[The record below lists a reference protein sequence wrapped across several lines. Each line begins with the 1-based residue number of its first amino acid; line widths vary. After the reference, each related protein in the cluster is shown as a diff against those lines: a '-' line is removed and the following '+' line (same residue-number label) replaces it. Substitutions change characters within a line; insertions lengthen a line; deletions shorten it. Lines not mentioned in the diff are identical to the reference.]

1 MKKYL
6 AFEKI
11 LATIDAERPDWIDE
25 LTELEREAE
34 VCMQGKT
41 YELKDHI
48 EKMILAMLSCQ
59 RRWQDLVPY
68 IENGD
73 ISAAFCNFDPEILK
87 KTTSDTLYR
96 SVTEH
101 NCGNRRID
109 KQVEVLAF
117 DIGVLESMFQDNV
130 YDIKHG
136 FYSLT
141 HNSDGSHNID
151 GIIKLIQLLAEGKSK
166 DYSDAA
172 KYKLKEMGVALVCEY
187 LKGFGV
193 NVVKPDTHVRRI
205 LGNLGYSKKQE
216 KDASVYEAIK
226 ICDEIANEYSSELS
240 KRTSILPPA
249 ILVDTIIWQY
259 GAEGKAEICTKKN
272 PKCSVCKA
280 QRDCYHYKA
289 VN

>member
-205 LGNLGYSKKQE
+205 LGNLGYSKKQG

-259 GAEGKAEICTKKN
+259 GAKEKAEICTKKN
-272 PKCSVCKA
+272 PKCSICKA

>member
-205 LGNLGYSKKQE
+205 LGNLGYSKKQG

-259 GAEGKAEICTKKN
+259 GAEEKAEKKKKKN
-272 PKCSVCKA
+272 PKCSICKA

>member
-1 MKKYL
+1 M
-6 AFEKI
+6 
-11 LATIDAERPDWIDE
+11 
-25 LTELEREAE
+25 
-34 VCMQGKT
+34 
-41 YELKDHI
+41 
-48 EKMILAMLSCQ
+48 
-59 RRWQDLVPY
+59 
-68 IENGD
+68 
-73 ISAAFCNFDPEILK
+73 
-87 KTTSDTLYR
+87 
-96 SVTEH
+96 
-101 NCGNRRID
+101 
-109 KQVEVLAF
+109 
-117 DIGVLESMFQDNV
+117 
-130 YDIKHG
+130 
-136 FYSLT
+136 T

-172 KYKLKEMGVALVCEY
+172 KYNLKEMGVALVCEY

-205 LGNLGYSKKQE
+205 LGNLGYSKKQG

-259 GAEGKAEICTKKN
+259 GAEEKAEICTKKN

>member
-205 LGNLGYSKKQE
+205 LGNLGYSKSREKTHRFMKQL
-216 KDASVYEAIK
+216 KFVMKLQMNTVQSFQ
-226 ICDEIANEYSSELS
+226 NE
-240 KRTSILPPA
+240 PA
-249 ILVDTIIWQY
+249 YYRLQSLLIQ
-259 GAEGKAEICTKKN
+259 
-272 PKCSVCKA
+272 
-280 QRDCYHYKA
+280 
-289 VN
+289 